1 MPTILASEY
10 EPLLPLGVFVL
21 FLWFEL
27 CFVAFVTFLDQSA
40 VNEIGWW
47 NIIGGN
53 VAALAAIVWYFE
65 HGHPRVVP
73 RIAERWNRLR
83 DEAAAE
89 ADEVPT
95 GRPPV
100 MRGL

>member
-73 RIAERWNRLR
+73 RITERWNRLR
-83 DEAAAE
+83 DEAVAE
-89 ADEVPT
+89 ADDAAS
-95 GRPPV
+95 GRPSAPI
-100 MRGL
+100 R